1 MNALAIFIRRPVL
14 ASMITLLL
22 LVLGVF
28 SYRQLG
34 VDLMPKIDVPVVLVR
49 TYLLGGSP
57 EEIESQVT
65 KPIEEAINTI
75 TGIDTLQSY
84 SVEGQSTVVVTF
96 VLERNLADAV
106 QDVRDKVSAALRTLP
121 PDIDPPVI
129 SKYDFDSRPVMTV
142 AVSGPR
148 DLKELSE
155 IARLQVMDSIE
166 NVDGVGAVN
175 LAGNWVRAVNVILD
189 LDKLQSF
196 GISIAQ
202 IKTALATQ
210 NIEVPSGRIDRGTS
224 EQVLRTLARVET
236 VGDFNRVVVATQGG
250 RQITIGDIGRV
261 EDSVAEP
268 RTMARLWHKGDAALG
283 QATVSLNVVRQSGT
297 NTVEVIDRVKQRLRR
312 IEPTLPPG
320 VRLDIVADQ
329 SIFIRRSLHELNL
342 HLVLGAILASLA
354 VLLFM
359 RNLRSTIIAAIAIP
373 TSLIATFTLMRS
385 LGFTLNNMSLL
396 GLTLAVGIVI
406 DDSIVVLE
414 NIFRHIDELGQPPIQ
429 AATEGL
435 KEIGLAVMATT
446 TSLIVIFLPVAFM
459 QGMVGRFF
467 YEFGLTVA
475 FAIGISLVISFTLT
489 PMLSSRFL
497 RFRNK
502 KTHGTLGP
510 VARVYDVML
519 SWALRH
525 RLLTVTIGLLIVASV
540 VPLVKI
546 LGTDFMPND
555 DRSEFQVNLT
565 VPAGSSLTEV
575 SRIFGQIEDQM
586 HQLRG
591 VQLTL
596 TQIGGSGRGGE
607 DVTRGELY
615 VSIVDLAKR
624 DYSQDEVMKDFRK
637 LLKKYPEI
645 RSAVSYTGGMGGGGG
660 RYQCQYNLAGP
671 DLDKLIQYSDEIA
684 GKLRRTPGFVDVD
697 TTLASRQPEV
707 RLTLNRPKA
716 ADLGLTPSDVAL
728 TLQTM
733 VGGEKVTK
741 FREGVEQYDVWLRLD
756 RRDRN
761 DAEVIQRLPLNSPKV
776 GTVPLSQVAALSEG
790 KGPTEIDRLNR
801 QRVVTIN
808 ANLDGLDLGS
818 AGGIFKRLVQETSVP
833 PAYTTSVSGQAK
845 LMGETMSNM
854 AIAFLLAFIFMYIV
868 LAAQFESFLHP
879 VIILLSLPLT
889 VPFALVSLMMLHE
902 TINMYSILGVFML
915 FGIVKKNGILQIDY
929 TNTLRQRGRS
939 LFEAIKEA
947 NHARLRPILMTTVT
961 LIAGMT
967 PIALGKGPGAAAR
980 ASMAK
985 VIIGGQAL
993 SLLITLMIV
1002 PVAYSLFEGAKARLK
1017 IGAKVAAPQVA
1028 AAVAEEPES

>member
-1 MNALAIFIRRPVL
+1 
-14 ASMITLLL
+14 
-22 LVLGVF
+22 
-28 SYRQLG
+28 
-34 VDLMPKIDVPVVLVR
+34 
-49 TYLLGGSP
+49 
-57 EEIESQVT
+57 
-65 KPIEEAINTI
+65 
-75 TGIDTLQSY
+75 
-84 SVEGQSTVVVTF
+84 
-96 VLERNLADAV
+96 
-106 QDVRDKVSAALRTLP
+106 
-121 PDIDPPVI
+121 
-129 SKYDFDSRPVMTV
+129 
-142 AVSGPR
+142 
-148 DLKELSE
+148 
-155 IARLQVMDSIE
+155 
-166 NVDGVGAVN
+166 
-175 LAGNWVRAVNVILD
+175 
-189 LDKLQSF
+189 
-196 GISIAQ
+196 
-202 IKTALATQ
+202 
-210 NIEVPSGRIDRGTS
+210 
-224 EQVLRTLARVET
+224 
-236 VGDFNRVVVATQGG
+236 
-250 RQITIGDIGRV
+250 
-261 EDSVAEP
+261 
-268 RTMARLWHKGDAALG
+268 
-283 QATVSLNVVRQSGT
+283 
-297 NTVEVIDRVKQRLRR
+297 
-312 IEPTLPPG
+312 
-320 VRLDIVADQ
+320 
-329 SIFIRRSLHELNL
+329 
-342 HLVLGAILASLA
+342 
-354 VLLFM
+354 
-359 RNLRSTIIAAIAIP
+359 
-373 TSLIATFTLMRS
+373 
-385 LGFTLNNMSLL
+385 
-396 GLTLAVGIVI
+396 
-406 DDSIVVLE
+406 
-414 NIFRHIDELGQPPIQ
+414 
-429 AATEGL
+429 
-435 KEIGLAVMATT
+435 
-446 TSLIVIFLPVAFM
+446 
-459 QGMVGRFF
+459 
-467 YEFGLTVA
+467 
-475 FAIGISLVISFTLT
+475 
-489 PMLSSRFL
+489 
-497 RFRNK
+497 
-502 KTHGTLGP
+502 
-510 VARVYDVML
+510 
-519 SWALRH
+519 
-525 RLLTVTIGLLIVASV
+525 
-540 VPLVKI
+540 
-546 LGTDFMPND
+546 
-555 DRSEFQVNLT
+555 
-565 VPAGSSLTEV
+565 
-575 SRIFGQIEDQM
+575 
-586 HQLRG
+586 
-591 VQLTL
+591 
-596 TQIGGSGRGGE
+596 
-607 DVTRGELY
+607 
-615 VSIVDLAKR
+615 
-624 DYSQDEVMKDFRK
+624 
-637 LLKKYPEI
+637 
-645 RSAVSYTGGMGGGGG
+645 MGGGGG

-980 ASMAK
+980 ASRAK